1 MAVAEKGQKPG
12 MAKRIF
18 LMLAPDSAKDDDGRD
33 NFNSRS
39 QFVLCAMGGAVG
51 LGNLLRFPSVVFN
64 NYGLQ
69 FFIPYAVALFLIGI
83 PILILEITLGQAYRG
98 GCVIAWNNVNHRAK
112 GIGLSM
118 VFNGFSVVGY
128 YVPILAWAM
137 TYFRMS
143 FQSPLPWAGQDTT
156 DFFNDEVVRNIP
168 ATGGA
173 DDGGGL
179 KHYPGRGIVGE
190 TFGWC
195 IMIWF
200 VVWMC
205 TFKGVGLTGR
215 VIYITMALPLI
226 MIGILAIRS
235 LSLPNASDGFRLYV
249 GTWRSESL
257 EGPRV
262 WQDAFGQMFFS
273 IGVGFGYFT
282 SYASYNNKFANA
294 VQDAFIIALSNSA
307 IEIISALA
315 VMGVVGFLGINPG
328 EVDPLSTFSS
338 GFFYYP
344 QALAEMP
351 GSNFFS
357 ALFFITLVLLG
368 LTCVFALAEVLV
380 TLLCDTNM
388 GLRIPRW
395 VISTSVIVLG
405 ALTSLIY
412 SSEFG
417 FSVLDAV
424 DAFVNDVALFITVF
438 SETYMACTLYRWKDP
453 VDQIGAIS
461 YFVFNGGYIV
471 SIFLGLLIGHLVS
484 APAGAGVGFGVFIG
498 CCIFTAFFGKTPSI
512 PAPRFWGNNAILSR
526 FWYAAFYSGNQL
538 RRDLNNAILG
548 GHSNWK
554 IPAVWPFCLKYITGP
569 AVALVFSF
577 AYPKFLNNYSDDPP
591 FIYSFVLMHM
601 VVIFIIGAFLAPR
614 FLNVLIPSHRLDR
627 GDGKYDVAPQMTIDN
642 RPIVDNGGLE
652 GGHNDIDAAQHS
664 ASADGNSME
673 AADKGVFQPK
683 DGTARFETPVEPRQ

>member
-1 MAVAEKGQKPG
+1 MADAEKAQKPS
-12 MAKRIF
+12 MIKRIA
-18 LMLAPDSAKDDDGRD
+18 LILAPDSAKDDDGRD

-98 GCVIAWNNVNHRAK
+98 GCVVAWNNVNHRAK

-143 FQSPLPWAGQDTT
+143 FQSPLPWKDGSTVA
-156 DFFNDEVVRNIP
+156 FFFDKVVRNPP

-179 KHYPGRGIVGE
+179 KSYPGRGIVGE

-235 LSLPNASDGFRLYV
+235 LSLENASDGFKLYV

-282 SYASYNNKFANA
+282 SYASYNNKYANA

-315 VMGVVGFLGINPG
+315 VMGVVGYLAINPG

-380 TLLCDTNM
+380 TLLCDTNI
-388 GLRIPRW
+388 GQRIPRW
-395 VISTSVIVLG
+395 VISTSVIILG

-417 FSVLDAV
+417 FNLLDAV
-424 DAFVNDVALFITVF
+424 DMFVNDVALFITVW
-438 SETYMACTLYRWKDP
+438 SETYMACTLYRWRDP

-461 YFVFNGGYIV
+461 YFVYNGGYV
-471 SIFLGLLIGHLVS
+471 LSLFLGLLIGHLVS
-484 APAGAGVGFGVFIG
+484 ASAGAGVGFGVFIG
-498 CCIFTAFFGKTPSI
+498 CALFTAFFGKTPSI

-538 RRDLNNAILG
+538 RRDLNNVILG
-548 GHSNWK
+548 GNKSNWQ
-554 IPAVWPFCLKYITGP
+554 IPVIFPLCLKYITGP

-577 AYPKFLNNYSDDPP
+577 AYPKFLNGKADDPP

-614 FLNVLIPSHRLDR
+614 FLNVLIPHHRIER
-627 GDGKYDVAPQMTIDN
+627 GDGKYEVAPQMTLDN
-642 RPIVDNGGLE
+642 APVVNNGLE
-652 GGHNDIDAAQHS
+652 GGQGDPDMVQHS
-664 ASADGNSME
+664 GSADGNSLD
-673 AADKGVFQPK
+673 ADKGPFVSRNQGVDP
-683 DGTARFETPVEPRQ
+683 AVEHRQ

>member
-143 FQSPLPWAGQDTT
+143 FQSPLPWAGEDTV
-156 DFFNDEVVRNIP
+156 DFFNDRVVRNIP

-235 LSLPNASDGFRLYV
+235 LSLPDASDGFRLYV

-315 VMGVVGFLGINPG
+315 VMGVVGYLGINPG
-328 EVDPLSTFSS
+328 DVDPLSTFSS

-344 QALAEMP
+344 RALAEMP

-388 GLRIPRW
+388 GQRIPRW
-395 VISTSVIVLG
+395 IISTSVIALG

-424 DAFVNDVALFITVF
+424 DAFVNDIALFITVF

-461 YFVFNGGYIV
+461 YFVFNGGYIL
-471 SIFLGLLIGHLVS
+471 SLFLGLLIGHLVS
-484 APAGAGVGFGVFIG
+484 APAGAGVGFGIFIG
-498 CCIFTAFFGKTPSI
+498 CSLFTAFFGKTPSI

-548 GHSNWK
+548 GQSNWK
-554 IPAVWPFCLKYITGP
+554 IPAIWPFCLKFITGP

-591 FIYSFVLMHM
+591 FIYSFVLMHV

-614 FLNVLIPSHRLDR
+614 FLNILIPSHRLER
-627 GDGKYDVAPQMTIDN
+627 GDGKYDIAPQMTIDN
-642 RPIVDNGGLE
+642 APVLDNGGLE
-652 GGHNDIDAAQHS
+652 GGPMDADVPHNGG
-664 ASADGNSME
+664 SADGNSLDTGKGPFAPKNE
-673 AADKGVFQPK
+673 A
-683 DGTARFETPVEPRQ
+683 TRVEPALETRE

>member
-1 MAVAEKGQKPG
+1 MAKAEGGPKPG
-12 MAKRIF
+12 LAKRIF

-83 PILILEITLGQAYRG
+83 PILLLEITLGQAYRG

-137 TYFRMS
+137 TYFRLS
-143 FQSPLPWAGQDTT
+143 FKSPLPWAGGDTI
-156 DFFNDEVVRNIP
+156 DFFLNDVVRNIAP
-168 ATGGA
+168 TGG
-173 DDGGGL
+173 DEDGGGL
-179 KHYPGRGIVGE
+179 KSYPGRGIIGE
-190 TFGWC
+190 TFGWSV
-195 IMIWF
+195 MIWF

-235 LSLPNASDGFRLYV
+235 LSLPNASDGFKLYV
-249 GTWRSESL
+249 GMWRSESL

-315 VMGVVGFLGINPG
+315 VMGVVGFLAINPG

-344 QALAEMP
+344 EALAQMP

-380 TLLCDTNM
+380 TLLCDTDL
-388 GLRIPRW
+388 GQRVPRW
-395 VISTSVIVLG
+395 VISTSVIILG
-405 ALTSLIY
+405 VLTSLIY
-412 SSEFG
+412 CSEFG
-417 FSVLDAV
+417 FNTLDAV
-424 DAFVNDVALFITVF
+424 DMFVNDVALFITVW
-438 SETYMACTLYRWKDP
+438 SETYMACTLYRWRDP

-461 YFVFNGGYIV
+461 YFVYNGGYVASIV
-471 SIFLGLLIGHLVS
+471 IGLLLGHLVNPS
-484 APAGAGVGFGVFIG
+484 VGAGVGFGLFIA
-498 CCIFTAFFGKTPSI
+498 CALFSAFVGKTPSV
-512 PAPRFWGNNAILSR
+512 PAPRFWVATRSSAGSGMRLSTR
-526 FWYAAFYSGNQL
+526 YGNQL
-538 RRDLNNAILG
+538 RRDLNRAILG
-548 GHSNWK
+548 GSKNWK
-554 IPAVWPFCLKYITGP
+554 IHWVWPICLKYITGP

-577 AYPKFLNNYSDDPP
+577 AYPKFLNGHADDPP

-601 VVIFIIGAFLAPR
+601 VVIFIVGAFIAPR
-614 FLNVLIPSHRLDR
+614 FLNILIPGHRVER
-627 GDGKYDVAPQMTIDN
+627 GDGKYDVAPQITVGET
-642 RPIVDNGGLE
+642 PIINNGGLE
-652 GGHNDIDAAQHS
+652 GGNVLEGDIADQN
-664 ASADGNSME
+664 SADRSS
-673 AADKGVFQPK
+673 ADADKAVRRNDVAMAEP
-683 DGTARFETPVEPRQ
+683 ASVEYKQ

>member
-143 FQSPLPWAGQDTT
+143 FQSPLPWAGEDTV
-156 DFFNDEVVRNIP
+156 DFFNDRVVRNIP

-195 IMIWF
+195 VMIWF
-200 VVWMC
+200 IVWIC

-215 VIYITMALPLI
+215 VIYVTMALPLV

-235 LSLPNASDGFRLYV
+235 LSLPNASDGFKLYV

-307 IEIISALA
+307 IEIVSALA
-315 VMGVVGFLGINPG
+315 VMGVVGFLAINPG
-328 EVDPLSTFSS
+328 DVDPLSTFSS

-368 LTCVFALAEVLV
+368 LTCVFALSEVLV

-388 GLRIPRW
+388 GQRIPRW
-395 VISTSVIVLG
+395 IISTSVIVLG
-405 ALTSLIY
+405 LLTSLIY

-461 YFVFNGGYIV
+461 YFVFNGGYV
-471 SIFLGLLIGHLVS
+471 LSLFLGLLIGHLVS

-498 CCIFTAFFGKTPSI
+498 CSLFTAFFGKTPSI

-554 IPAVWPFCLKYITGP
+554 IPAVWPFCLKFITGP
-569 AVALVFSF
+569 AVAMVFSF
-577 AYPKFLNNYSDDPP
+577 AYPKFLNNYADDPP

-614 FLNVLIPSHRLDR
+614 FLNVLIPSHRLER

-642 RPIVDNGGLE
+642 RPIVDNGGIE
-652 GGHNDIDAAQHS
+652 GGHTDMSVAHHS

-673 AADKGVFQPK
+673 ADKGVFQPK
-683 DGTARFETPVEPRQ
+683 GETTRFETPVEPRQ

>member
-1 MAVAEKGQKPG
+1 MAEQEKARPG
-12 MAKRIF
+12 LAKRVF
-18 LMLAPDSAKDDDGRD
+18 LFLAPDSAKDEDGRD

-69 FFIPYAVALFLIGI
+69 FFVPYAVALFLIGI

-98 GCVIAWNNVNHRAK
+98 GCVTAWNNVNHRAK

-143 FQSPLPWAGQDTT
+143 FQSPLPWKGEDTT
-156 DFFNDEVVRNIP
+156 DFFLYKVVRNIDP
-168 ATGGA
+168 VVNDSGM
-173 DDGGGL
+173 
-179 KHYPGRGIVGE
+179 KSYPGRGIIGE

-195 IMIWF
+195 VMIWAI
-200 VVWMC
+200 VWMC

-215 VIYITMALPLI
+215 VIYITMALPLV
-226 MIGILAIRS
+226 MIAILAIRS
-235 LSLPNASDGFRLYV
+235 LSLPNASDGFKLYV
-249 GTWRSESL
+249 GMWRSESL
-257 EGPRV
+257 AGPDV
-262 WQDAFGQMFFS
+262 WQAAFGQMFFS

-294 VQDAFIIALSNSA
+294 VQDAFIIALSNSM

-315 VMGVVGFLGINPG
+315 VMGVVGFLAINPG
-328 EVDPLSTFSS
+328 DVPPLSTFSS

-344 QALAEMP
+344 EALANMP

-380 TLLCDTNM
+380 TLICDTDL
-388 GLRIPRW
+388 GKRVPRW
-395 VISTSVIVLG
+395 VISTSVIIVGCLC
-405 ALTSLIY
+405 SLIY

-417 FSVLDAV
+417 FATLDAI
-424 DAFVNDVALFITVF
+424 DMWVNDVALFITVW
-438 SETYMACTLYRWKDP
+438 SETYMACTLYRWRDP

-461 YFVFNGGYIV
+461 FFMYNGGYVFATFIG
-471 SIFLGLLIGHLVS
+471 ILLGHLVS
-484 APAGAGVGFGVFIG
+484 PGVGAGVGFGVFIA
-498 CCIFTAFFGKTPSI
+498 CSLVAAFVGKTPTV
-512 PAPRFWGNNAILSR
+512 PAPRFWGNKPILSR
-526 FWYAAFYSGNQL
+526 FWYAAFYPGNQL
-538 RRDLNNAILG
+538 RRDLNRAILG
-548 GHSNWK
+548 GGKNWK
-554 IPAVWPFCLKYITGP
+554 IHWVWPICLKYITGP

-577 AYPKFLNNYSDDPP
+577 AYPKFLAGPNKDPP

-601 VVIFIIGAFLAPR
+601 VIIFIVGAFVVPR
-614 FLNVLIPSHRLDR
+614 FLNVLIPAHRVER
-627 GDGKYDVAPQMTIDN
+627 GDGKYAVQPQVTVGETMVLND
-642 RPIVDNGGLE
+642 GGME
-652 GGHNDIDAAQHS
+652 GGSPARL
-664 ASADGNSME
+664 DGDRSSSE
-673 AADKGVFQPK
+673 AANKAAGTEKAATTQP
-683 DGTARFETPVEPRQ
+683 EPLMEERRY

>member
-1 MAVAEKGQKPG
+1 MAVAAEGRKPG

-18 LMLAPDSAKDDDGRD
+18 LMLAPDSAKDEDGRD

-69 FFIPYAVALFLIGI
+69 FFIPYFFALFLVGI

-112 GIGLSM
+112 GIGFSM

-128 YVPILAWAM
+128 YVPILAFAM
-137 TYFRMS
+137 AYFRMS
-143 FQSPLPWAGQDTT
+143 FQSPLPWDGKDTIQ
-156 DFFNDEVVRNIP
+156 FFNEEVVRNVDP
-168 ATGGA
+168 TGGE
-173 DDGGGL
+173 DGGML
-179 KHYPGRGIVGE
+179 HYPGRGIVGE

-195 IMIWF
+195 MMIWA

-215 VIYITMALPLI
+215 VIYVTMALPLVL
-226 MIGILAIRS
+226 IGILAIRS

-257 EGPRV
+257 EGPGV

-282 SYASYNNKFANA
+282 SYASYNNKYANA

-315 VMGVVGFLGINPG
+315 VMGVVGFLAINPG
-328 EVDPLSTFSS
+328 EVPPLSTFSS

-344 QALAEMP
+344 EALAQMP
-351 GSNFFS
+351 GANFFS
-357 ALFFITLVLLG
+357 ALFFLTLVLLG

-380 TLLCDTNM
+380 TMLCDSDL
-388 GLRIPRW
+388 GKRIPRW
-395 VISTSVIVLG
+395 VISTSVILLG
-405 ALTSLIY
+405 ALTALIY

-417 FSVLDAV
+417 FATLDAV
-424 DAFVNDVALFITVF
+424 DMWVNDIALFVTVW
-438 SETYMACTLYRWKDP
+438 SETYMACTLYRWRDP
-453 VDQIGAIS
+453 VDQIGLVS
-461 YFVFNGGYIV
+461 YLVYNGGYVFSLFIG
-471 SIFLGLLIGHLVS
+471 ILLGHLVTP
-484 APAGAGVGFGVFIG
+484 AAGAGAGFGIFIA
-498 CCIFTAFFGKTPSI
+498 CSLISAFVGKAPTV
-512 PAPRFWGNNAILSR
+512 PAPRFWGKNAVLSR
-526 FWYAAFYSGNQL
+526 FWYAAFYSGQQL
-538 RRDLNNAILG
+538 RNDLNNVISNG
-548 GHSNWK
+548 GKNWK
-554 IPAVWPFCLKYITGP
+554 IHWVWPLCLKYITGP

-577 AYPKFLNNYSDDPP
+577 AYPKFLNSYRNNPP
-591 FIYSFVLMHM
+591 YIYSFVLMHM
-601 VVIFIIGAFLAPR
+601 VVLFIVGAFVVPR
-614 FLNVLIPSHRLDR
+614 FFNILIPAHRLER

-642 RPIVDNGGLE
+642 APIVNNGGIEE
-652 GGHNDIDAAQHS
+652 GHADMVQHS
-664 ASADGNSME
+664 NGEGSLDGDK
-673 AADKGVFQPK
+673 AAFRNDTTRTSPDV
-683 DGTARFETPVEPRQ
+683 ARPTQ

>member
-1 MAVAEKGQKPG
+1 
-12 MAKRIF
+12 MAKAEGGPKPHMAKKIF

-112 GIGLSM
+112 GIGFSM

-137 TYFRMS
+137 TYFRLS
-143 FQSPLPWAGQDTT
+143 FQSPLPWAGGDTVN
-156 DFFNDEVVRNIP
+156 FFLNDVVRNIAP
-168 ATGGA
+168 TGGDA
-173 DDGGGL
+173 DGGGL
-179 KHYPGRGIVGE
+179 KSYPGRGIIGE

-215 VIYITMALPLI
+215 PSDHSRFPMPLT
-226 MIGILAIRS
+226 
-235 LSLPNASDGFRLYV
+235 ASGCMSV
-249 GTWRSESL
+249 CGEASPL

-315 VMGVVGFLGINPG
+315 VMGVVGFLAINPG

-344 QALAEMP
+344 EALAQMP

-380 TLLCDTNM
+380 TLLCDTDL
-388 GLRIPRW
+388 GQRVPRW
-395 VISTSVIVLG
+395 IISTSVIILG

-417 FSVLDAV
+417 FNTLDAV
-424 DAFVNDVALFITVF
+424 DMFVNDVALFITVW
-438 SETYMACTLYRWKDP
+438 SETYMACTLYRWRDP
-453 VDQIGAIS
+453 VDQIGPIS
-461 YFVFNGGYIV
+461 YFVYNGGYV
-471 SIFLGLLIGHLVS
+471 LSIFLGLLLGHLVNAS
-484 APAGAGVGFGVFIG
+484 VGAGVGFGVFIA
-498 CCIFTAFFGKTPSI
+498 CALVAAFVGKTPSV
-512 PAPRFWGNNAILSR
+512 PAPRFWGNNPILSR

-538 RRDLNNAILG
+538 RRDLNCAILG
-548 GHSNWK
+548 GSKNWK
-554 IPAVWPFCLKYITGP
+554 IHWVWPICLKYITGP

-577 AYPKFLNNYSDDPP
+577 AYPKFLSGHADDPP

-601 VVIFIIGAFLAPR
+601 VVIFIVGAFIVPR
-614 FLNVLIPSHRLDR
+614 FLNILIPSHRIER
-627 GDGKYDVAPQMTIDN
+627 GDGKYEVAPQITMGEAPVLHD
-642 RPIVDNGGLE
+642 GGLE
-652 GGHNDIDAAQHS
+652 GGNVLVGDIDDQHS
-664 ASADGNSME
+664 ADRSSADAGKAVPRHDAKRPE
-673 AADKGVFQPK
+673 PEPAF
-683 DGTARFETPVEPRQ
+683 VEHKQ

>member
-1 MAVAEKGQKPG
+1 MAGAEKGQKPS

-18 LMLAPDSAKDDDGRD
+18 LILAPDSAKDDDGRD

-69 FFIPYAVALFLIGI
+69 FFVPYFIALFFIGI
-83 PILILEITLGQAYRG
+83 PILLLEITLGQAYRG
-98 GCVIAWNNVNHRAK
+98 GCVVAWNNVNHRAK

-137 TYFRMS
+137 TYFRLS
-143 FQSPLPWAGQDTT
+143 FQSPLPWAGKDTI
-156 DFFNDEVVRNIP
+156 DFFLNSVVRNVDP
-168 ATGGA
+168 TGGEA
-173 DDGGGL
+173 DGGGL
-179 KHYPGRGIVGE
+179 KSYPGRGIIGE

-215 VIYITMALPLI
+215 VIYITMALPLV

-249 GTWRSESL
+249 GMWRNESL
-257 EGPRV
+257 SGPQV
-262 WQDAFGQMFFS
+262 WQDSFGQMFFS

-307 IEIISALA
+307 IEIVSALA
-315 VMGVVGFLGINPG
+315 VMGVVGFLAINPG

-344 QALAEMP
+344 EALAQMP

-368 LTCVFALAEVLV
+368 LTCVFALSEVLV
-380 TLLCDTNM
+380 TLLCDTNL
-388 GLRIPRW
+388 GQRVPRW
-395 VISTSVIVLG
+395 VISTSVILLG
-405 ALTSLIY
+405 ALTALIY

-417 FSVLDAV
+417 FAVLDAV
-424 DAFVNDVALFITVF
+424 DMWVNDVALFITVW
-438 SETYMACTLYRWKDP
+438 SETYMACTLYRWRDP
-453 VDQIGAIS
+453 VDQIGFIS
-461 YFVFNGGYIV
+461 YFVYNGGYV
-471 SIFLGLLIGHLVS
+471 FATFLGILLGHLVS
-484 APAGAGVGFGVFIG
+484 PSAGAGVAFGVFIA
-498 CCIFTAFFGKTPSI
+498 CSLFTAFFGKIPSV
-512 PAPRFWGNNAILSR
+512 PAPKFWGKNAILSR
-526 FWYAAFYSGNQL
+526 FWYAAFYPVCTL
-538 RRDLNNAILG
+538 TFPEDL
-548 GHSNWK
+548 
-554 IPAVWPFCLKYITGP
+554 LKYVHGTKKSSITGEP
-569 AVALVFSF
+569 TTPRSKPCHPWRWQELE
-577 AYPKFLNNYSDDPP
+577 DP
-591 FIYSFVLMHM
+591 L
-601 VVIFIIGAFLAPR
+601 GLANLSQIR
-614 FLNVLIPSHRLDR
+614 HW
-627 GDGKYDVAPQMTIDN
+627 
-642 RPIVDNGGLE
+642 PIRS
-652 GGHNDIDAAQHS
+652 I
-664 ASADGNSME
+664 
-673 AADKGVFQPK
+673 GVFICVPQ
-683 DGTARFETPVEPRQ
+683 VSRQAF

>member
-1 MAVAEKGQKPG
+1 MAKAEGGPKPG
-12 MAKRIF
+12 LAKRIF
-18 LMLAPDSAKDDDGRD
+18 LLLAPDSAKDDDGRD

-83 PILILEITLGQAYRG
+83 PILLLEITLGQAYRG
-98 GCVIAWNNVNHRAK
+98 GCVTAWNNVNHRAK

-137 TYFRMS
+137 TYFRLS
-143 FQSPLPWAGQDTT
+143 FKSPLPWAGGDTV
-156 DFFNDEVVRNIP
+156 DFFLNEVVRNVSP
-168 ATGGA
+168 TGG
-173 DDGGGL
+173 DEDGGGL
-179 KHYPGRGIVGE
+179 KSYPGRGIIGE
-190 TFGWC
+190 TFGWG

-200 VVWMC
+200 VTWMC

-215 VIYITMALPLI
+215 VIYITMALPLV

-235 LSLPNASDGFRLYV
+235 LSLPDASNGFKLYV
-249 GTWRSESL
+249 GMWRSESL

-344 QALAEMP
+344 EALAQMP

-380 TLLCDTNM
+380 TLLCDTDL
-388 GLRIPRW
+388 GQRVPRW
-395 VISTSVIVLG
+395 VISTSVIILG

-417 FSVLDAV
+417 FNTLDAV
-424 DAFVNDVALFITVF
+424 DMFVNDVALFITVW
-438 SETYMACTLYRWKDP
+438 SETYMACTLYRWRDP
-453 VDQIGAIS
+453 VDQIGPIS
-461 YFVFNGGYIV
+461 YFAYNGGYV
-471 SIFLGLLIGHLVS
+471 LATFLGILLGHLVNPS
-484 APAGAGVGFGVFIG
+484 VGAGVGFGVFIAG
-498 CCIFTAFFGKTPSI
+498 SLIAAFVGKTPTV
-512 PAPRFWGNNAILSR
+512 PAPRFWGGNPILSR

-538 RRDLNNAILG
+538 RRDLNRAILG
-548 GHSNWK
+548 GSKNWK
-554 IPAVWPFCLKYITGP
+554 IHWVWPICLKYITGP

-577 AYPKFLNNYSDDPP
+577 AYPKFLNGHADDPP
-591 FIYSFVLMHM
+591 FIYSFVLMHF
-601 VVIFIIGAFLAPR
+601 VVIFIVGAFIVPR
-614 FLNVLIPSHRLDR
+614 FLNILIPAHRVAR
-627 GDGKYDVAPQMTIDN
+627 GDGKYSVAPQVTVGETPVIND
-642 RPIVDNGGLE
+642 GGLE
-652 GGHNDIDAAQHS
+652 GGNVLEGDIAYHN
-664 ASADGNSME
+664 SADRSS
-673 AADKGVFQPK
+673 ADADKAVRRN
-683 DGTARFETPVEPRQ
+683 DVAMSEAEPAFTERKQ

>member
-39 QFVLCAMGGAVG
+39 QFVLCAMGGA
-51 LGNLLRFPSVVFN
+51 
-64 NYGLQ
+64 

-143 FQSPLPWAGQDTT
+143 FQSPLPWDGEDTV
-156 DFFNDEVVRNIP
+156 DFFNERVVRNIP

-195 IMIWF
+195 VMIWF

-315 VMGVVGFLGINPG
+315 VMGVVGFLAINPG

-344 QALAEMP
+344 QALAQMP

-380 TLLCDTNM
+380 TLICDTNI
-388 GLRIPRW
+388 GQRIPRW
-395 VISTSVIVLG
+395 IISTSVIILG
-405 ALTSLIY
+405 CLTSLIY

-424 DAFVNDVALFITVF
+424 DAFVNDVALFITVW

-453 VDQIGAIS
+453 VDQIGFIS
-461 YFVFNGGYIV
+461 YFVYNGGYV
-471 SIFLGLLIGHLVS
+471 LSLFLGLLIGHVVS
-484 APAGAGVGFGVFIG
+484 APAGAGVGFGIFIA
-498 CCIFTAFFGKTPSI
+498 CALISAFVGKTPSI
-512 PAPRFWGNNAILSR
+512 PAPRFWGNNPILSR
-526 FWYAAFYSGNQL
+526 FWYAAFYSGNQI

-548 GHSNWK
+548 GKTNWK
-554 IPAVWPFCLKYITGP
+554 IHWVWPICLKYITGP

-614 FLNVLIPSHRLDR
+614 FLNILIPSHRLER

-652 GGHNDIDAAQHS
+652 GGHGDIDAAHHS

-673 AADKGVFQPK
+673 ADKGVFQPK
-683 DGTARFETPVEPRQ
+683 DETARFETPVEARQ

>member
-156 DFFNDEVVRNIP
+156 DFFNDQVVRNIP

-249 GTWRSESL
+249 GMWRSESL

-315 VMGVVGFLGINPG
+315 VMGVVGYLGINPG
-328 EVDPLSTFSS
+328 DVDPLSTFSS

-344 QALAEMP
+344 RALAEMP

-388 GLRIPRW
+388 GQRIPRW
-395 VISTSVIVLG
+395 IISTSVIILG

-424 DAFVNDVALFITVF
+424 DAFVNDIALFITVW

-453 VDQIGAIS
+453 VDQIGFIS
-461 YFVFNGGYIV
+461 YFVYNGGYV
-471 SIFLGLLIGHLVS
+471 LSLFLGLLIGHLVS
-484 APAGAGVGFGVFIG
+484 APAGAGVGFGIFIG
-498 CCIFTAFFGKTPSI
+498 CSLFTAFFGKTPSI

-526 FWYAAFYSGNQL
+526 FWYAAFYSGNQI

-548 GHSNWK
+548 GKSNWK
-554 IPAVWPFCLKYITGP
+554 IHYIWPICLKYITGP

-614 FLNVLIPSHRLDR
+614 FLNILIPSHRLDR

-652 GGHNDIDAAQHS
+652 GGHADIDAPHHS

-673 AADKGVFQPK
+673 ADKGVFQPK
-683 DGTARFETPVEPRQ
+683 DESRRLETPVEPRQ

>member
-112 GIGLSM
+112 GIGLRCR
-118 VFNGFSVVGY
+118 
-128 YVPILAWAM
+128 
-137 TYFRMS
+137 FRARCRGMARIR
-143 FQSPLPWAGQDTT
+143 F
-156 DFFNDEVVRNIP
+156 
-168 ATGGA
+168 TGGA

-195 IMIWF
+195 VMIWF

-315 VMGVVGFLGINPG
+315 VMGVVGFLAINPG

-344 QALAEMP
+344 QALAQMP

-380 TLLCDTNM
+380 TLICDTNI
-388 GLRIPRW
+388 GQRIPRW
-395 VISTSVIVLG
+395 IISTSVIILG
-405 ALTSLIY
+405 CLTSLIY

-424 DAFVNDVALFITVF
+424 DAFVNDVALFITVW

-453 VDQIGAIS
+453 VDQIGFIS
-461 YFVFNGGYIV
+461 YFVYNGGYV
-471 SIFLGLLIGHLVS
+471 LSLFLGLLIGHVVS
-484 APAGAGVGFGVFIG
+484 APAGAGVGFGIFIA
-498 CCIFTAFFGKTPSI
+498 CALISAFVGKTPSI
-512 PAPRFWGNNAILSR
+512 PAPRFWGNNPILSR
-526 FWYAAFYSGNQL
+526 FWYAAFYSGNQI

-548 GHSNWK
+548 GQTNWK
-554 IPAVWPFCLKYITGP
+554 IHWVWPICLKYITGP

-614 FLNVLIPSHRLDR
+614 FLNILIPSHRLER
-627 GDGKYDVAPQMTIDN
+627 GDGKYDVAPQMTVDN

-652 GGHNDIDAAQHS
+652 GGHGDIDAAHHS

-673 AADKGVFQPK
+673 ADKGVFQPK
-683 DGTARFETPVEPRQ
+683 DETARFETPVEPRQ

>member
-1 MAVAEKGQKPG
+1 MAVTEKGTGPKPG
-12 MAKRIF
+12 MAKRIY
-18 LMLAPDSAKDDDGRD
+18 LMLAPDSKKDDEGRD

-69 FFIPYAVALFLIGI
+69 FFIPYVVALFLIGI

-112 GIGLSM
+112 GIGLAM
-118 VFNGFSVVGY
+118 VFNGFAVVGY

-143 FQSPLPWAGQDTT
+143 FQSPLPWAGLDTT
-156 DFFNDEVVRNIP
+156 DFFLNSVVRNKDP
-168 ATGGA
+168 TGGE
-173 DDGGGL
+173 DGGL
-179 KHYPGRGIVGE
+179 KSYPGRGIVGE

-195 IMIWF
+195 MMIWF
-200 VVWMC
+200 IVWMC

-215 VIYITMALPLI
+215 VIYVTMALPLI

-235 LSLPNASDGFRLYV
+235 LSLPNASDGFALYV

-257 EGPRV
+257 QGSKV

-282 SYASYNNKFANA
+282 SYASYNNKYANA
-294 VQDAFIIALSNSA
+294 VQDAFIIALSNSM

-315 VMGVVGFLGINPG
+315 VMGVVGFLAINPG
-328 EVDPLSTFSS
+328 EVPPLSTFSS

-344 QALAEMP
+344 EALANMP

-357 ALFFITLVLLG
+357 ALFFITLALLG

-380 TLLCDTNM
+380 TLLCDTDL
-388 GLRIPRW
+388 GQRVPRW
-395 VISTSVIVLG
+395 VISTSVIILG
-405 ALTSLIY
+405 ALTCLIY

-417 FSVLDAV
+417 FAVLDAV
-424 DAFVNDVALFITVF
+424 DMFVNDIALFITVW
-438 SETYMACTLYRWKDP
+438 SETYMACTLYRWRDP
-453 VDQIGAIS
+453 VDQIGALS
-461 YFVFNGGYIV
+461 YYAYNGCYV
-471 SIFLGLLIGHLVS
+471 LALFLGTLLGHLVS
-484 APAGAGVGFGVFIG
+484 PAAGAGVGFGVFIAG
-498 CCIFTAFFGKTPSI
+498 ALVAAFMGKTPTI

-538 RRDLNNAILG
+538 RQDLNCAISNG
-548 GHSNWK
+548 GKNWK
-554 IPAVWPFCLKYITGP
+554 IHWVWPICLKYITGP

-577 AYPKFLNNYSDDPP
+577 AYPKFLNNHRNDPP
-591 FIYSFVLMHM
+591 FIYSFVLMHV
-601 VVIFIIGAFLAPR
+601 VVILIVGAFVVPR
-614 FLNVLIPSHRLDR
+614 FLNILVPAHRIER
-627 GDGKYDVAPQMTIDN
+627 GDGKYDVAPQMTLN
-642 RPIVDNGGLE
+642 LSPTVDNGLEGGLE
-652 GGHNDIDAAQHS
+652 GRRVDAEHS
-664 ASADGNSME
+664 HSHSGDRSSIEAD
-673 AADKGVFQPK
+673 ARKGVP
-683 DGTARFETPVEPRQ
+683 TAEPGVIGSKH

>member
-1 MAVAEKGQKPG
+1 MAVTEKSNGQKPG
-12 MAKRIF
+12 VAKRIF
-18 LMLAPDSAKDDDGRD
+18 LMLAPDSAKDEEGRD

-69 FFIPYAVALFLIGI
+69 FFIPYLVALFLIGI

-112 GIGLSM
+112 GIGLAM
-118 VFNGFSVVGY
+118 VFNGFAVVGY

-143 FQSPLPWAGQDTT
+143 FQSPLPWAGKDTV
-156 DFFNDEVVRNIP
+156 DFFLNSVVRNKDP
-168 ATGGA
+168 TGGE
-173 DDGGGL
+173 DGGL
-179 KHYPGRGIVGE
+179 KSYPGRGIVGE

-195 IMIWF
+195 VMIWF
-200 VVWMC
+200 IVWLC

-215 VIYITMALPLI
+215 VIYVTMALPLI
-226 MIGILAIRS
+226 MIAILAIRS
-235 LSLPNASDGFRLYV
+235 LSLPNASDGFALYV

-257 EGPRV
+257 QGSKV

-294 VQDAFIIALSNSA
+294 VQDSFIIALSNSA

-315 VMGVVGFLGINPG
+315 VMGVVGFLGINPDN
-328 EVDPLSTFSS
+328 VDALSTFSS

-344 QALAEMP
+344 EALANMP

-357 ALFFITLVLLG
+357 ALFFITLALLG

-380 TLLCDTNM
+380 TTICDTDL
-388 GLRIPRW
+388 GQRVPRW
-395 VISTSVIVLG
+395 IISTSVILLG
-405 ALTSLIY
+405 TLTCLIY

-417 FSVLDAV
+417 FNVLDAV
-424 DAFVNDVALFITVF
+424 DMFVNDIALFITVW

-453 VDQIGAIS
+453 VDQIGFVG
-461 YFVFNGGYIV
+461 YFAFNGCYV
-471 SIFLGLLIGHLVS
+471 VALFLGTLLGHLVS
-484 APAGAGVGFGVFIG
+484 PEAGAGVGFGVFIAG
-498 CCIFTAFFGKTPSI
+498 AIVSAFFGKTPTI

-538 RRDLNNAILG
+538 RRDLNSAINSSG
-548 GHSNWK
+548 KNWN
-554 IPAVWPFCLKYITGP
+554 IPYIWPFCLKFITGP

-577 AYPKFLNNYSDDPP
+577 AYPKFLNNHRNDPP
-591 FIYSFVLMHM
+591 FIYSFVLMHV
-601 VVIFIIGAFLAPR
+601 VVIFIVGAFTVPR
-614 FLNVLIPSHRLDR
+614 FLNIIVPAHRIER
-627 GDGKYDVAPQMTIDN
+627 GDGKYDVAPQMTLN
-642 RPIVDNGGLE
+642 NAPAVDDGLEGGLE
-652 GGHNDIDAAQHS
+652 GRRIDGERSQS
-664 ASADGNSME
+664 NSVDRSSIE
-673 AADKGVFQPK
+673 AGTRKGVTR
-683 DGTARFETPVEPRQ
+683 GEPGVVDSKM